1 MSGVAHGAA
10 ASKIFTPPAA
20 GPSALPVTKPY
31 PIDISSKRAI
41 GTRFACKAAT
51 ALRANQHGIG
61 NVNKSL
67 IAAAAL
73 LSAGALAAV
82 TPAQA
87 GLVSIGLQQAGTN
100 GGAITTVAGPL
111 ASVATFVGPYGT
123 FSTNIESGATNPA
136 GVGFPD
142 LLFSNSINTSTST
155 PGTINVWVTA
165 SDLNE
170 PTATADVR
178 SSFTSNTLPAGWTVV
193 EKTFYD
199 AGNGIFT
206 TTTPLSSA
214 TFNAIGTDKGT
225 NTISFTTPFSITE
238 EYIITATGTGTAN
251 STIDTSV
258 LPEPGSLA
266 LLGAALLGL
275 GAYRRRRKSA

>member
-1 MSGVAHGAA
+1 M
-10 ASKIFTPPAA
+10 
-20 GPSALPVTKPY
+20 
-31 PIDISSKRAI
+31 
-41 GTRFACKAAT
+41 
-51 ALRANQHGIG
+51 
-61 NVNKSL
+61 NKSF

-73 LSAGALAAV
+73 LAAGGLASI
-82 TPAQA
+82 PSAQA

-100 GGAITTVAGPL
+100 SGNITTVAGPA
-111 ASVATFVGPYGT
+111 ASVATFAGGYGT
-123 FSTNIESGATNPA
+123 FSTNIESGATNPG
-136 GVGFPD
+136 GVTFPD
-142 LLFSNSINTSTST
+142 LLFSNSINTSTAT
-155 PGTINVWVTA
+155 AGTLNVWVTA
-165 SDLNE
+165 SDLTQ
-170 PTATADVR
+170 PSALASMQ

-214 TFNAIGTDKGT
+214 TFNAIGTDKAV

-238 EYIITATGTGTAN
+238 EYIITSIGAGTAN

-275 GAYRRRRKSA
+275 GAVRRRRKSA